1 MICGRKNMR
10 RTFCCLSIF
19 LGVVMMFTL
28 FGCAKQK
35 YELHF
40 DGWGFES
47 KKTAYAQG
55 DRVTVYY
62 KMIATDTDYNFW
74 IDEDVA
80 MSQDYNSKDGYVFSF
95 IMPGHDVTL
104 HLKSHNSMLP
114 EQPESFRVTFVNNVE
129 TADVWVLPQTD
140 ENLKSSLWG
149 TASAKNLEANT
160 QCDIAL
166 SKADEQELYIV
177 NIIDAD
183 HTYYSAKNLRLDD
196 GYVIRFTT
204 EDSKYDAYIEVLDAD
219 GAVLSKQAAF
229 VGVFGAE

>member
-1 MICGRKNMR
+1 
-10 RTFCCLSIF
+10 
-19 LGVVMMFTL
+19 MMFTL

-114 EQPESFRVTFVNNVE
+114 EQPESFRVTFVNN
-129 TADVWVLPQTD
+129 
-140 ENLKSSLWG
+140 LKSSLWG

-196 GYVIRFTT
+196 GYIIRFKT
-204 EDSKYDAYIEVLDAD
+204 EDSKYGAYIGVLDAD
-219 GAVLSKQAAF
+219 GAVLSKQKAF
-229 VGVFGAE
+229 VGVFGAK